1 MFKLL
6 AAAILF
12 LIACNAPGR
21 AEPKDAPPDPPDVY
35 VPVGFDAPPPSV
47 DAGPPPAMS
56 CSTAAPT
63 CELPPSTCLDAHYL
77 VYYTDGTCVGDMC
90 QYTTNLM
97 FCSSGCVN
105 GGCQHVF
112 T

>member
-1 MFKLL
+1 MPEY
-6 AAAILF
+6 AS
-12 LIACNAPGR
+12 
-21 AEPKDAPPDPPDVY
+21 E
-35 VPVGFDAPPPSV
+35 PPPLPTV

-56 CSTAAPT
+56 CSMQAPA
-63 CELPPSTCLDAHYL
+63 CELPPSTCLDANYL
-77 VYYTDGTCVGDMC
+77 VYYTDPMCVGDMC

-97 FCSSGCVN
+97 YCSIGCVN